1 MTDAPAT
8 SAIDLQHLLLLLQH
22 GDGQFPSGAFGFS
35 WGLEGML
42 ADGMVRPDGLQAAIG
57 SLLAERWAPFD
68 RLVVRR
74 AWRAGGDADR
84 LAALDAEVEA
94 CLLVPAERS
103 GSARAGAA
111 LLASHARLANPAAAP
126 LRAAIQ
132 AGDMKGHRPVVEGA
146 LWRGLGLA
154 EQEALLL
161 SGYGFTAALCT
172 AAVRLGRLGALGQQA
187 ILTALLPR
195 LAELAAAPGDDDAV
209 LESFNPLAEIAML
222 RQPGRSAS
230 LFAT

>member
-111 LLASHARLANPAAAP
+111 RPRSDRAR
-126 LRAAIQ
+126 
-132 AGDMKGHRPVVEGA
+132 
-146 LWRGLGLA
+146 
-154 EQEALLL
+154 
-161 SGYGFTAALCT
+161 
-172 AAVRLGRLGALGQQA
+172 AVARVFGVA
-187 ILTALLPR
+187 
-195 LAELAAAPGDDDAV
+195 
-209 LESFNPLAEIAML
+209 
-222 RQPGRSAS
+222 
-230 LFAT
+230 